1 MAGGDQSF
9 CQRPPN
15 ILSARPRKTCS
26 GQRAATQW
34 FFGSNSVCTK
44 RPICRLIRVE
54 VLPRAGELSMS
65 ERRRKRGKEKG
76 QVLVLVTLVS
86 IRPPWRPSFS
96 SRRLSVE
103 VPSPVAPLVSCARRR
118 QLARPPS
125 QPRPTPYFKRPP
137 GDVPGRSRRTCAR
150 RFSAAAPYPV
160 GNFQVFPSR
169 KTPWLLDDPNRLARA
184 MDALAQSLVGRRQ
197 INPARSPVL

>member
-54 VLPRAGELSMS
+54 LLPRAGQLSMS
-65 ERRRKRGKEKG
+65 ERRLKRGKEKG

-86 IRPPWRPSFS
+86 I
-96 SRRLSVE
+96 
-103 VPSPVAPLVSCARRR
+103 PLFAMIGLVVD
-118 QLARPPS
+118 L
-125 QPRPTPYFKRPP
+125 
-137 GDVPGRSRRTCAR
+137 GWM
-150 RFSAAAPYPV
+150 RFLKKSKVHHQANH
-160 GNFQVFPSR
+160 GEE
-169 KTPWLLDDPNRLARA
+169 
-184 MDALAQSLVGRRQ
+184 
-197 INPARSPVL
+197 